1 MKEKETIFTKP
12 VWVAI
17 FAILCCALWGS
28 AFPFIKKGYALMEI
42 AATDAP
48 KQIVFAGM
56 RFFLAGVLILVFGS
70 LMLKKKPILAK
81 KAWPKI
87 MILAFFQTILQY
99 TFFYLGLAHISGSH
113 GAIITPMSV
122 FATVLL
128 SGIFFKEDQ
137 VTPKKILGCLIG
149 FAGVL
154 CVVLPGSTLSGGIA
168 YNGEGFIFIS
178 AITCGFSAILIKIF
192 SQTIH
197 PVFMCGYQFVIGGA
211 VMQIGGLLAGG
222 EISNMQGSA
231 IAVLI
236 YLAILSAVAYTLWS
250 VLLKDN
256 RASKIGIF
264 QFTIPIFGVLLSA
277 LILKESVFNQWTLL
291 ALVLVSIGVAL
302 VNYEAKSKESL

>member
-1 MKEKETIFTKP
+1 MNKKETIFTKP
-12 VWVAI
+12 IGVALL
-17 FAILCCALWGS
+17 ATLCCALWGS
-28 AFPFIKKGYALMEI
+28 AFPFIKKGYALMDI
-42 AATDAP
+42 AATDAAQ
-48 KQIVFAGM
+48 QIVFAGM
-56 RFFLAGVLILVFGS
+56 RFFLAGVLILIFGS

-87 MILAFFQTILQY
+87 IVLAFFQTVLQY
-99 TFFYLGLAHISGSH
+99 TFFYLGLAHTSGSH
-113 GAIITPMSV
+113 GALITPMSV

-128 SGIFFKEDQ
+128 SGIFFKEDR

-149 FAGVL
+149 FTGVL
-154 CVVLPGSTLSGGIA
+154 CVVLPGSTLSGGFA
-168 YNGEGFIFIS
+168 YNGEGFILIS

-192 SQTIH
+192 SQKIH

-211 VMQIGGLLAGG
+211 VMQIGGFLAGG
-222 EISNMQGSA
+222 RISNMEGSA

-236 YLAILSAVAYTLWS
+236 YLAILSALAYTLWS

-277 LILKESVFNQWTLL
+277 FILKESIFNQWTLL
-291 ALVLVSIGVAL
+291 ALVLVSTGVLL
-302 VNYEAKSKESL
+302 VNYEPKPQ